1 LLVSTPTF
9 DVEPFLNEKMNVPA
23 ASDFTDTAGTFIE
36 VKGCK
41 YILKT
46 TGLNFNPY

>member
-9 DVEPFLNEKMNVPA
+9 DVEPEKMNVPA